1 MKKTTIAQNN
11 KTTAPLNLLLKVE
24 DRSLADAI
32 KGSSISNRWNVFIA
46 QPKEDIFSQIKK
58 HEVQAILTDADKEK
72 KKTLLSLKKLK
83 NFDSLLDVI
92 LLGESISSDAVVDLI
107 NQGVTDFLPRPLKLE
122 ALDKILKKISEKR
135 SIRQETFQLE
145 KELEKKYLFQGMIGK
160 SPHML
165 EVFALIDNIS
175 RYFTSVLI
183 TGETGSGKE
192 LVARALHNLSGIGQK
207 KFIICDCV
215 SIPEN
220 LFESE
225 LFGYVKGAFTGADK
239 DKKGLFEEANGGII
253 FLDEIGEIPLSV
265 QAKLLR
271 VLEQHQFRPLGSNQN
286 RKVDVKVIA
295 ATSRDLRERAQTGSF
310 REDLFH
316 RLNKVEIHLPPLWK
330 RPEDIPLLVRHFL
343 EQYSKKFQKE
353 IRGVSRP
360 VQKLFLHYNWPGNV
374 RELEN
379 VLERASMLC
388 TKEFIDI
395 SDLPKYLQK
404 ISPKQQ
410 AVPFLD
416 REHLS
421 TLDEIE
427 KEYITFLLKKTK
439 NNLKSAA
446 KILNISRTTL
456 YNKIKKYNIPH

>member
-1 MKKTTIAQNN
+1 MKVPTLAQNDRT
-11 KTTAPLNLLLKVE
+11 KATLNLLLNVK

-46 QPKEDIFSQIKK
+46 QLEEDIFSQIKK
-58 HEVQAILTDADKEK
+58 HEIQAILTDADKKK

-83 NFDSLLDVI
+83 KFDSLLDVI
-92 LLGESISSDAVVDLI
+92 LLGETLSPDAVVDLI

-122 ALDKILKKISEKR
+122 ALDETLKKISEKR
-135 SIRQETFQLE
+135 SIRQETFRLE

-165 EVFALIDNIS
+165 EVFALIDNVS

-192 LVARALHNLSGIGQK
+192 LVARALHALSGIDRK

-225 LFGYVKGAFTGADK
+225 LFGYVKGAFTGADR
-239 DKKGLFEEANGGII
+239 DKKGLFEEADGGII

-271 VLEQHQFRPLGSNQN
+271 VLEQHQFRPLGSNKN
-286 RKVDVKVIA
+286 RKVDVRVIA
-295 ATSRDLRERAQTGSF
+295 ATSRDLRERSQTGSF

-316 RLNKVEIHLPPLWK
+316 RLNKVEIHLSPLWK
-330 RPEDIPLLVRHFL
+330 RPEDIPLLVRHFIDL
-343 EQYSKKFQKE
+343 YSKKFQKE
-353 IRGVSRP
+353 IRGISRK
-360 VQKLFLHYNWPGNV
+360 VQKLFLYYNWPGNV

-388 TKEFIDI
+388 KKEFIDI
-395 SDLPKYLQK
+395 NDLPKSLQR

-421 TLDEIE
+421 TLDDIE

-439 NNLKSAA
+439 NNLKSTA

-456 YNKIKKYNIPH
+456 YNKIKKYNIPQ